1 MSEAVERYAEQ
12 CALSYV
18 EEERCKTIERML
30 GRGKTPEEISEFC
43 EYDLKFVKK
52 VQESMAQIV

>member
-1 MSEAVERYAEQ
+1 MCEAVEKYAESYAERYAE
-12 CALSYV
+12 
-18 EEERCKTIERML
+18 ETRRKEIERML

-52 VQESMAQIV
+52 IQESMAQIV